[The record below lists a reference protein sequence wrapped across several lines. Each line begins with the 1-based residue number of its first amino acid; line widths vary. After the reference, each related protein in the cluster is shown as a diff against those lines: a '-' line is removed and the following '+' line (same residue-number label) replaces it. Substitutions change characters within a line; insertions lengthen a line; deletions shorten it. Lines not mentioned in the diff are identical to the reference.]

1 MGMMKTEAQASN
13 RFNSPRLKAGTAIFP
28 HVLKIPGGTLGLAA
42 DIEAL
47 EKCLAWERACM
58 TGPLPETEGILTPPA
73 VPYCEFLM
81 LHSMDGKLLA
91 SCRLMRLDQKNSIRN
106 PLISKRFQLSPL
118 LTALRYSREGILEM
132 GAPCLP
138 KNSNATQ
145 AAQMLWKGVVHY
157 LECNRFGF
165 IIGRDILPMPS
176 VKKNHLPKLMEDHGL
191 HPDLEVQGAAHGAA
205 GVAHGVAQ
213 IGMQMAP
220 FDYDNIQKW
229 EARASSEGTGEFR
242 QYAPGLHEALLRGC
256 RLACEP
262 WENINTHSL
271 EFVWVASR
279 DMLAA
284 P

>member
-1 MGMMKTEAQASN
+1 MMKTEAQATN
-13 RFNSPRLKAGTAIFP
+13 RLNSLRLNAGTALFP
-28 HVLKIPGGTLGLAA
+28 KALKIPGGILSLAA

-47 EKCLAWERACM
+47 EKCLAWERSCL
-58 TGPLPETEGILTPPA
+58 TGPLPETEGLLTPPA

-81 LHSMDGKLLA
+81 LHSVNGKLLA
-91 SCRLMRLDQKNSIRN
+91 SCRLMRLDQKNPIRN

-138 KNSNATQ
+138 KDANAAQ
-145 AAQMLWKGVVHY
+145 SAQMLWKGVVHY

-176 VKKNHLPKLMEDHGL
+176 VKKNQLPKLMEEHGL
-191 HPDLEVQGAAHGAA
+191 HPDLEVEGTAHGAA
-205 GVAHGVAQ
+205 Q
-213 IGMQMAP
+213 TPMQMAP
-220 FDYDNIQKW
+220 FDFDNIQKW
-229 EARASSEGTGEFR
+229 EARAGLEGSKEFR
-242 QYAPGLHEALLRGC
+242 LGAPGLHEALLRGC

-262 WENINTHSL
+262 WENVNTFSL

-279 DMLAA
+279 DMLAT